1 MTRELPE
8 GGYPLSMIMLQSF
21 SKIAASLI
29 TNDQPNNYQEVADS
43 WLAALFVIVVVSTI
57 VLIVYQWTKKRMDS
71 RRRQWGR
78 VKILLLMLVGL
89 GLTMISVVLTYYF
102 SLDFQT
108 VVGTP
113 GLYKGIV
120 VGWVMYAVL
129 FLGGH
134 LAVPDLRRDLF
145 GF

>member
-1 MTRELPE
+1 
-8 GGYPLSMIMLQSF
+8 MIVLQSF
-21 SKIAASLI
+21 SKIASALI

-43 WLAALFVIVVVSTI
+43 WLAALFVIVVVSTL
-57 VLIVYQWTKKRMDS
+57 VLLVYQWTKKRMDP

-78 VKILLLMLVGL
+78 VKILVLMLAGF
-89 GLTMISVVLTYYF
+89 GLTMLAVVFTYTF

-108 VVGTP
+108 VVGPP

-120 VGWVMYAVL
+120 VCWVMYAGL
-129 FLGGH
+129 FLVGH
-134 LAVPDLRRDLF
+134 FAVPDLRRDLF

>member
-1 MTRELPE
+1 
-8 GGYPLSMIMLQSF
+8 MIMFQSL
-21 SKIAASLI
+21 SKLAASLI

-57 VLIVYQWTKKRMDS
+57 VLIVYQWSRKRMDP

-78 VKILLLMLVGL
+78 VKILWLMLVGL
-89 GLTMISVVLTYYF
+89 GLTMISVVVTYNV

-120 VGWVMYAVL
+120 VCWIMYAVL
-129 FLGGH
+129 FLAGH